1 MKLVIITFAPI
12 HLFKMNSRKS
22 IDTFVY
28 SNCSI
33 LNMIGSVFHIYGSSE
48 FEIVFPSNVSRNYR
62 VVTVI
67 KYDGIYD
74 VKFTSGEIHNFASD
88 ESLLDTLLT
97 MSEGNYQ
104 HNEKFLEDKQYYW
117 REEIHKQIV
126 ALPLVA

>member
-1 MKLVIITFAPI
+1 
-12 HLFKMNSRKS
+12 MNSRKS
-22 IDTFVY
+22 IDSFVY
-28 SNCSI
+28 TNCSI
-33 LNMIGSVFHIYGSSE
+33 LNNIGRVFHIFGHSE
-48 FEIVFPSNVSRNYR
+48 FEIAFPSNDSRNYR

-67 KYDGIYD
+67 KYDDIYD

-88 ESLLDTLLT
+88 ESLLDALLE
-97 MSEGNYQ
+97 MSEGTYQ